1 MKRNHI
7 LRGLFGF
14 VISLSVASQPA
25 LSQHPPGGG
34 GGGGAGGANAG
45 GAGGAGR
52 TTSPTPRNNNTN
64 MDALNRPS
72 YLSGKVLMDDGSAP
86 PEPVVIER
94 VCNGSPRAEG
104 YTDSK
109 GRFSFQLGQSQG
121 VTQDASYDDMGNT
134 SLQSNTPQRR
144 NAAPMGRVPAG
155 GGQRGNP
162 GMVGCEL
169 RASLAGF
176 RSDVVNLSGR
186 RTFDNPDVGT
196 IVQRRLANVEGT
208 TISMT
213 TLQAPKD
220 ARKAYDKARE
230 ALRKG
235 KTADA
240 QKELEKAV
248 SAYPQFAAAWYELG
262 LIHEKGNDPGEA
274 RKYYA
279 QAIAADAKL
288 VTPYL
293 HLAQLALR
301 ERKWQEA
308 ADTSGGAI
316 KLDPVDFPDLYL
328 YNAVSNY
335 NLRKFD
341 AAEASAR
348 QAQKLDTAHRWPKA
362 DRVLGA
368 ILYERKDYTGA
379 AEQLGNYLTFAPDA
393 ADADE
398 VKAQLAALEKLS
410 GDAKAKAER
419 PEQ

>member
-1 MKRNHI
+1 
-7 LRGLFGF
+7 
-14 VISLSVASQPA
+14 
-25 LSQHPPGGG
+25 
-34 GGGGAGGANAG
+34 
-45 GAGGAGR
+45 
-52 TTSPTPRNNNTN
+52 
-64 MDALNRPS
+64 
-72 YLSGKVLMDDGSAP
+72 
-86 PEPVVIER
+86 
-94 VCNGSPRAEG
+94 
-104 YTDSK
+104 
-109 GRFSFQLGQSQG
+109 
-121 VTQDASYDDMGNT
+121 
-134 SLQSNTPQRR
+134 
-144 NAAPMGRVPAG
+144 MGRGPAS
-155 GGQRGNP
+155 GGQRGNAQS
-162 GMVGCEL
+162 MAGCEL

-186 RTFDNPDVGT
+186 RMFDNPDVGT
-196 IVQRRLANVEGT
+196 IVLRRLANVEGT

-235 KTADA
+235 KPADA

-279 QAIAADAKL
+279 QAMATDAKL

-293 HLAQLALR
+293 HLTQLAVR

-308 ADTSGGAI
+308 ADTSDRAI
-316 KLDPVDFPDLYL
+316 KLDPVDFPDAYL
-328 YNAVSNY
+328 FNAVANY
-335 NLRKFD
+335 NLKRFD

-362 DRVLGA
+362 DHVLGA
-368 ILYERKDYTGA
+368 ILYAKKDFTGA
-379 AEQLGNYLTFAPDA
+379 AEQLRNYLTFAPDA
-393 ADADE
+393 TDAGE
-398 VKAQLAALEKLS
+398 VKAQLAEIEKLS

>member
-7 LRGLFGF
+7 LRVLFGL

-25 LSQHPPGGG
+25 LCQKPPGGG
-34 GGGGAGGANAG
+34 GGGGAGGA
-45 GAGGAGR
+45 GAGGGMAR
-52 TTSPTPRNNNTN
+52 PTSPTPRSSNTN

-72 YLSGKVLMDDGSAP
+72 YLSGKVVMDDGTPP
-86 PEPVVIER
+86 PEPIVIER
-94 VCNGSPRAEG
+94 VCNGSPRTEG
-104 YTDSK
+104 YTDTK
-109 GRFSFQLGQSQG
+109 GRFSFQLGQNQG
-121 VTQDASYDDMGNT
+121 VTQDASYDGMETGLPT
-134 SLQSNTPQRR
+134 NTPARR
-144 NAAPMGRVPAG
+144 GTTAPTGREPVG
-155 GGQRGNP
+155 GGQRGSV
-162 GMVGCEL
+162 GQSLTGCEL

-186 RTFDNPDVGT
+186 RMFDNPDVGT
-196 IVQRRLANVEGT
+196 IVLRRLANVEGT

-220 ARKAYDKARE
+220 ARKAYDKAHE

-262 LIHEKGNDPGEA
+262 LIHEKSNDPAEA

-279 QAIAADAKL
+279 QSIAADAKL

-293 HLAQLALR
+293 HLALLAVL

-308 ADTSGGAI
+308 ADTSSRVI
-316 KLDPVDFPDLYL
+316 KLDPVDFPDAFF
-328 YNAVSNY
+328 YNALANY
-335 NLRKFD
+335 SLQKFD
-341 AAEASAR
+341 AAETSAR

-362 DRVLGA
+362 DRLLGA
-368 ILYERKDYTGA
+368 ILYEKKDYTGA
-379 AEQLGNYLTFAPDA
+379 AEQLRNYLTFAPDA
-393 ADADE
+393 TDAAE
-398 VKAQLAALEKLS
+398 VKAQLAELEKLS
-410 GDAKAKAER
+410 GKAKAEK

>member
-1 MKRNHI
+1 MRRNQI
-7 LRGLFGF
+7 LRGLFGL

-34 GGGGAGGANAG
+34 GGAAGANPGGAGMGKP
-45 GAGGAGR
+45 
-52 TTSPTPRNNNTN
+52 TSPAPRSNSTN
-64 MDALNRPS
+64 MDTLNRPA
-72 YLSGKVLMDDGSAP
+72 YLSGKVLMDDGAAP

-94 VCNGSPRAEG
+94 VCNGRPRAEG

-121 VTQDASYDDMGNT
+121 VTQDASYDDLGT
-134 SLQSNTPQRR
+134 SGLQQPNAPGRR
-144 NAAPMGRVPAG
+144 SAPMGREQVG
-155 GGQRGNP
+155 GGTRGNA
-162 GMVGCEL
+162 GQGLVGCEL

-186 RTFDNPDVGT
+186 RMFDNPDVGT
-196 IVQRRLANVEGT
+196 IVLRRLANVEGT
-208 TISMT
+208 SISMT

-240 QKELEKAV
+240 QKEFEKAV
-248 SAYPQFAAAWYELG
+248 GAYPQFAAAWYELG
-262 LIHEKGNDPGEA
+262 LIHEQGNDPAEA

-279 QAIAADAKL
+279 QAIAADSKL

-293 HLAQLALR
+293 HLAQLGAR
-301 ERKWQEA
+301 ERKWQEV
-308 ADTSGGAI
+308 ADISGRAI
-316 KLDPVDFPDLYL
+316 KLDPVDFPDAYL
-328 YNAVSNY
+328 YNALANY
-335 NLRKFD
+335 NLRRFD
-341 AAEASAR
+341 VAEVSAR
-348 QAQKLDTAHRWPKA
+348 QAQKLDSAHRWPKA
-362 DRVLGA
+362 DRVLGT
-368 ILYERKDYTGA
+368 ILYEKKDYTGA
-379 AEQLGNYLTFAPDA
+379 AEQMRSYLTFAPDA
-393 ADADE
+393 TDADL
-398 VKAQLAALEKLS
+398 VKAQLAELEKLS